1 MEISAYWKKKMKKSY
16 VSLCLEFLDLN
27 SQFEI
32 SKALNNKKLYDV
44 VQFSLSQNVYNKSFF
59 PPTEKT
65 FPFNLIGNVNILANG
80 VPPMVHNA
88 IAIEDNYILTAIEPF
103 TKLAKYKNDSYLI
116 KFVLNDKE
124 YESKQLVSFFNNN
137 LNSLYNILDR
147 EIKSNN
153 DNRDMLIFLSRKVY
167 KSNYILIELKESIK
181 TVENKE
187 DYLKILTGLCGSN
200 NELVSDHCLYRI
212 KLFSSVEVNNL
223 HPRDKSEYILR
234 NDHSLLTLNN
244 NIYVEYSSYVK
255 YKKSNDFIYFDM
267 QGLSDTFLGSPIFI
281 EKTNGVLLFLG
292 IFTGKFNEFYKTTN
306 KEITLKL
313 KKNPFIAETFP
324 NLQVLK
330 DYNIISRDSNIDLK
344 IKRILELYK
353 DLGKRTSLNCAWMSL
368 KTSGSNVITNCLKY
382 LSNVNYLDLRCCD
395 LGPLGAVNLAKNI
408 FYLESLKNLNI
419 SFNKI
424 GPKAI
429 RCIALS
435 FQFIPNLI
443 ILDISSN
450 MLEDEGATHII
461 KYIMFLENLSYMDLS
476 NNNFTEEGKNL
487 IKLKKNDFCLLS
499 VD

>member
-124 YESKQLVSFFNNN
+124 YESKQLVSCFNNN
-137 LNSLYNILDR
+137 LNSLYNI
-147 EIKSNN
+147 
-153 DNRDMLIFLSRKVY
+153 
-167 KSNYILIELKESIK
+167 
-181 TVENKE
+181 ENKE